1 MKDQKNNSSE
11 NSDQNNGMNNKAGI
25 LIIIVITVLL
35 AAWLLLTDENSP
47 KHDKHGHGNDGH
59 GHDESE
65 AAEVAKGPHG
75 GRLLSS
81 ENFELEITIYERGL
95 PPEFRVYAYHDEQAL
110 AADKVKL
117 DIELK
122 RTGNKVDHIQ
132 FAAQH
137 GEQQDYLR
145 GKATIYEPHSFE
157 VLVKASY
164 ENKTY
169 SWQYDNFEG
178 RTEIPASIASEM
190 GIQTETVAP
199 LTIDEKR
206 TFTGR
211 VQTNP
216 NRLSRVRPRFA
227 GVVKVVRFEL
237 GDMVR
242 AGDIMATVQSNESLQ
257 NYNIKAPI
265 DGLIVK
271 RDLQVGEA
279 TGDTPL
285 FVIVD
290 HSDVWVEL
298 DIFVRDLA
306 LIKKGQ
312 KVQVETLDG
321 RDQITASIDWVSPL
335 TSHAS
340 QSVRARV
347 TVSNKEGLLRPG
359 QFIRGH
365 VTIAEHDAALAV
377 RQSALQRFR
386 DFQVVFA
393 RFDDTYEVR
402 MLELGRSNHEW
413 VEVLSG
419 IEAGT
424 QYVTKNS
431 YLIKADIEKSGASH
445 DH

>member
-1 MKDQKNNSSE
+1 MNDPKTNSSQNSGNNS
-11 NSDQNNGMNNKAGI
+11 GMNNIAGI
-25 LIIIVITVLL
+25 LLIIVITVLL
-35 AAWLLLTDENSP
+35 AAWLLLADKNSHQHDADE
-47 KHDKHGHGNDGH
+47 HGHKG
-59 GHDESE
+59 SE
-65 AAEVAKGPHG
+65 EAEVAKGPHG

-81 ENFELEITIYERGL
+81 ENFELEITIYESGL
-95 PPEFRVYAYHDEQAL
+95 PPEFRVYAYHEEQAL

-122 RTGNKVDHIQ
+122 RTGNKIDHIQ

-145 GKATIYEPHSFE
+145 GKTTIYEPHSFE

-169 SWQYDNFEG
+169 SWQYDSFEG
-178 RTEIPASIASEM
+178 RTQIPASIASEM
-190 GIQTETVAP
+190 GIQSEAVAA
-199 LTIDEKR
+199 LTFAERR

-216 NRLSRVRPRFA
+216 NRLSHVRPRFA
-227 GVVKVVRFEL
+227 GVIKTIHFEL
-237 GDMVR
+237 GDMVH

-257 NYNIKAPI
+257 NYSVKAAI
-265 DGLIVK
+265 DGMIVK

-279 TGDTPL
+279 TGASSLDRPL
-285 FVIVD
+285 FIIAD

-298 DIFVRDLA
+298 DIFLRDLA

-312 KVQVETLDG
+312 SVLLETLDG
-321 RDQITASIDWVSPL
+321 KDQITASIDWVSPL
-335 TSHAS
+335 TAHAS
-340 QSVRARV
+340 QSVRARI
-347 TVSNKEGLLRPG
+347 TVANKEGILRPG

-365 VTIAEHDAALAV
+365 VTIAEHDVALAV

-413 VEVLSG
+413 IEVLGG
-419 IEAGT
+419 IDAGT

>member
-1 MKDQKNNSSE
+1 MKDQKSNSSKNSGINNS
-11 NSDQNNGMNNKAGI
+11 GMNNKASI
-25 LIIIVITVLL
+25 LVIIVITVLL
-35 AAWLLLTDENSP
+35 AAWLLLADKNSHQHGDDE
-47 KHDKHGHGNDGH
+47 HGHEGSA
-59 GHDESE
+59 E
-65 AAEVAKGPHG
+65 AEVAKGPHG

-95 PPEFRVYAYHDEQAL
+95 PPEFRVYAYHDGQAL

-122 RTGNKVDHIQ
+122 RTGNKVDFIQ
-132 FAAQH
+132 FAA
-137 GEQQDYLR
+137 QQDYLR

-157 VLVKASY
+157 VTVKASY

-169 SWQYDNFEG
+169 LWRYDNFEG
-178 RTEIPASIASEM
+178 RTQIPASMASEM
-190 GIQTETVAP
+190 GIQSEAVEPHTITER
-199 LTIDEKR
+199 R

-227 GVVKVVRFEL
+227 GVVKAVRFEL
-237 GDMVR
+237 GDMVS
-242 AGDIMATVQSNESLQ
+242 AGDVLATVQSNESLQ
-257 NYNIKAPI
+257 NYNVKAPI

-279 TGDTPL
+279 TGESPL

-298 DIFVRDLA
+298 DIFVRDLT
-306 LIKKGQ
+306 LVKKGQ
-312 KVQVETLDG
+312 TVLVETLDG

-347 TVSNKEGLLRPG
+347 TVPNKEGVLRPG

-365 VTIAEHDAALAV
+365 VTIAEHEVALAV

-393 RFDDTYEVR
+393 RFGDTYEVR
-402 MLELGRSNHEW
+402 MLELGRSNQNW
-413 VEVLSG
+413 VEVVSG
-419 IEAGT
+419 IEPGT
-424 QYVTKNS
+424 QYVVKNS

>member
-1 MKDQKNNSSE
+1 MKDQKSNRSK
-11 NSDQNNGMNNKAGI
+11 NSDKNSGMNNIAGI
-25 LIIIVITVLL
+25 LVIIVITVLL
-35 AAWLLLTDENSP
+35 AAWLLLADENS
-47 KHDKHGHGNDGH
+47 HQHGGDGH

-65 AAEVAKGPHG
+65 EAEVAKGPHG

-95 PPEFRVYAYHDEQAL
+95 PPEFRVYAYHEKQAL

-122 RTGNKVDHIQ
+122 RTGNKVDFIQ
-132 FAAQH
+132 FVA
-137 GEQQDYLR
+137 QQDYLR
-145 GKATIYEPHSFE
+145 GNATIYEPHSFE

-178 RTEIPASIASEM
+178 RTEIPDSIASEM
-190 GIQTETVAP
+190 GIQTEAVAP

-227 GVVKVVRFEL
+227 GVVKAVRFEL

-312 KVQVETLDG
+312 KVLVETLDG

-347 TVSNKEGLLRPG
+347 TVSNKEGILRPG

>member
-1 MKDQKNNSSE
+1 MKEPNNRNGDKNTNSNTGS
-11 NSDQNNGMNNKAGI
+11 I
-25 LIIIVITVLL
+25 LVIIIITVLL
-35 AAWLLLTDENSP
+35 AAWLLLADKNAHQHDDDE
-47 KHDKHGHGNDGH
+47 HGHKS
-59 GHDESE
+59 SE
-65 AAEVAKGPHG
+65 DAEVIKGPHG

-81 ENFELEITIYERGL
+81 ENFALEITIYESGL
-95 PPEFRVYAYHDEQAL
+95 PPEFRVYAYHDRQAV
-110 AADKVKL
+110 AADKVTL

-122 RTGNKVDHIQ
+122 RSGNKIDHIQ
-132 FAAQH
+132 FFS
-137 GEQQDYLR
+137 QQDYLR
-145 GKATIYEPHSFE
+145 GNTTVYEPHSFE
-157 VLVKASY
+157 VTVKASY
-164 ENKTY
+164 ENKSY
-169 SWQYDNFEG
+169 SWHYDNFEG
-178 RTEIPASIASEM
+178 RTQIPASIASEM
-190 GIQTETVAP
+190 GIQSEAVAALTLTER
-199 LTIDEKR
+199 R

-227 GVVKVVRFEL
+227 GVIKTIHFEL
-237 GDMVR
+237 GDMVH
-242 AGDIMATVQSNESLQ
+242 AGDILATVQSNESLQ
-257 NYNIKAPI
+257 NYSVKAPI
-265 DGLIVK
+265 DGEIIK

-279 TGDTPL
+279 TAESPL
-285 FVIVD
+285 FIIAD

-298 DIFVRDLA
+298 DIFVRDLK

-312 KVQVETLDG
+312 SVLVETLDDK
-321 RDQITASIDWVSPL
+321 DQVTASIDWVSPL
-335 TSHAS
+335 TAHAS

-347 TVSNKEGLLRPG
+347 TVPNKDGALRPG

-365 VTIAEHDAALAV
+365 VTIAEHDVALAV

-413 VEVLSG
+413 VEVVSG

>member
-1 MKDQKNNSSE
+1 MKDQKKINSE
-11 NSDQNNGMNNKAGI
+11 NGNYNTGSI
-25 LIIIVITVLL
+25 LVIIVITILL
-35 AAWLLLTDENSP
+35 TAWLLLP
-47 KHDKHGHGNDGH
+47 DKSMHQLGDNEHGH
-59 GHDESE
+59 EASE
-65 AAEVAKGPHG
+65 EEVAKGPHG

-81 ENFELEITIYERGL
+81 ENFELEITIYESGL
-95 PPEFRVYAYHDEQAL
+95 PPEFRVYAYKNPGNDERQAVT
-110 AADKVKL
+110 ADKVTL

-122 RTGNKVDHIQ
+122 RSGNKVDFIQ
-132 FAAQH
+132 FSP
-137 GEQQDYLR
+137 QQDYLR
-145 GKATIYEPHSFE
+145 GNATIYEPHSFE
-157 VLVKASY
+157 VTVKASY
-164 ENKTY
+164 ENTTY
-169 SWQYDNFEG
+169 SWNYDNFEG
-178 RTEIPASIASEM
+178 RTQIPANIASEM
-190 GIQTETVAP
+190 GIQSEAVAP
-199 LTIDEKR
+199 LTLTERR

-227 GVVKVVRFEL
+227 GVIKTIHFEL
-237 GDMVR
+237 GDMIH
-242 AGDIMATVQSNESLQ
+242 AGDILATVQSNESLQ
-257 NYNIKAPI
+257 NYHVKAPI
-265 DGLIVK
+265 DGQIVK

-279 TGDTPL
+279 TSDTPL
-285 FVIVD
+285 FIIAD

-312 KVQVETLDG
+312 TVLVETLDG
-321 RDQITASIDWVSPL
+321 NDQITASIDWVSPL
-335 TSHAS
+335 TAHAS

-347 TVSNKEGLLRPG
+347 TVPNKDGVLRPG

-365 VTIAEHDAALAV
+365 VTIAEHDVALAV
-377 RQSALQRFR
+377 RQSAVQRFR

-402 MLELGRSNHEW
+402 MLELGRSNQNW
-413 VEVLSG
+413 VEVLGG
-419 IEAGT
+419 IEPGT

>member
-1 MKDQKNNSSE
+1 MKDQKNNI
-11 NSDQNNGMNNKAGI
+11 NIIA
-25 LIIIVITVLL
+25 IIVIAVLL
-35 AAWLLLTDENSP
+35 AAWLLLTEKNSP
-47 KHDKHGHGNDGH
+47 EYDVHEHGHG
-59 GHDESE
+59 DEGAE
-65 AAEVAKGPHG
+65 EEVAKGPHG

-81 ENFELEITIYERGL
+81 EDFDLEITIYERGL
-95 PPEFRVYAYHDEQAL
+95 PPEFRVYAYQNKQAVPV
-110 AADKVKL
+110 DQVRL

-122 RTGNKVDHIQ
+122 RTANKVDHIQ
-132 FAAQH
+132 FAAQ
-137 GEQQDYLR
+137 QDYLR
-145 GKATIYEPHSFE
+145 GNAAIYEPHSFE
-157 VLVKASY
+157 VSVKASY
-164 ENKTY
+164 ENKNY
-169 SWQYDNFEG
+169 SWHYDNFEG
-178 RTEIPASIASEM
+178 RTQIPVNIASEM
-190 GIQTETVAP
+190 GIQSEAVGPRIIT
-199 LTIDEKR
+199 DRR

-216 NRLSRVRPRFA
+216 NRLSRIRPRFS
-227 GVVKVVRFEL
+227 GVVKAVRFEL
-237 GDMVR
+237 GDTVS
-242 AGDIMATVQSNESLQ
+242 AGDILATVESNESLQ

-279 TGDTPL
+279 TGEAPL

-306 LIKKGQ
+306 LIKNGQ
-312 KVQVETLDG
+312 TVLVETLDAKE
-321 RDQITASIDWVSPL
+321 QVTATIDWVSPL

-340 QSVRARV
+340 QSVRARA
-347 TVSNKEGLLRPG
+347 TIPNKEGVFRPG

-365 VTIAEHDAALAV
+365 VTIAEHEVELAV
-377 RQSALQRFR
+377 RQSAVQSFR

-393 RFDDTYEVR
+393 RFDDVYEVR
-402 MLELGRSNHEW
+402 MLELGRRNHDW
-413 VEVLSG
+413 IEVLGG

-424 QYVTKNS
+424 QYVTENS